1 MTVPSR
7 GSDPPVP
14 PARGFPLDQDHHV
27 HSTFSDDAV
36 STVAENVEAARKRG
50 LRTLCLAEHVRHDSA
65 WVPDFVSAVDA
76 LRPAGGLDVLAGV
89 EVKILDRTGRLDL
102 PQCIAGTDV
111 VLIADHQFP
120 GDLGPVHPRAMRDAI
135 ASGIVTPGEVI
146 DCLIDATSG
155 ALMAATLL
163 DQRPQLAHL
172 FSVVPK
178 MGLDEASIPDR
189 AIGQLARQARAAGAR
204 LEVNE
209 KWACPSPRTVRA
221 FAEAGVDLVASTDS
235 HDCRDVGAY
244 SWVRRIADCAGFGG
258 ATPPDPPDAFSG
270 AVP

>member
-1 MTVPSR
+1 MTSGV
-7 GSDPPVP
+7 
-14 PARGFPLDQDHHV
+14 PLDQDHHV
-27 HSTFSDDAV
+27 HSTFSNDAV
-36 STVAENVEAARKRG
+36 STVAENVAAARKRG
-50 LRTLCLAEHVRHDSA
+50 LRTLCLADHVRHDSA

-76 LRPAGGLDVLAGV
+76 LRPVPGLDVLAGV
-89 EVKILDRTGRLDL
+89 EVKIMDRTGRLDL
-102 PQCIAGTDV
+102 PECIGGTDV

-135 ASGIVTPGEVI
+135 ASGLVTVGEVVE
-146 DCLIDATSG
+146 CLIDATAG
-155 ALMAATLL
+155 ALMIGTQL

-178 MGLDEASIPDR
+178 MGLDEEAVSDR
-189 AIGQLARQARAAGAR
+189 AIEQLARQARAAGAR

-209 KWACPSPRTVRA
+209 KWACPSSRTVRA

-235 HDCRDVGAY
+235 HDCRDIGAY
-244 SWVRRIADCAGFGG
+244 SWVRRIAEG
-258 ATPPDPPDAFSG
+258 AFSG